1 MKKLAIVAL
10 VLVAM
15 SFVGCGMPLELRGT
29 WERTW
34 NDGKQAESWEFKS
47 NSEVVYSYSV
57 NGAVSDTITY
67 DCVVDGDVITLSL
80 LGVKLVDYRYV
91 VSGDELS
98 LYWASNDVLQG
109 VYKKK

>member
-15 SFVGCGMPLELRGT
+15 SFVGCGMPSELIGT

-34 NDGKQAESWEFKS
+34 NNGKSAESWEFKS
-47 NSEVVYSYSV
+47 NNEVVYSYSV

-67 DCVVDGDVITLSL
+67 DCVVDGDIITLSVL
-80 LGVKLVDYRYV
+80 DVDMFEFRYEV
-91 VSGDELS
+91 NGDELS
-98 LYWASNDVLQG
+98 LYWSTSNALQG
-109 VYKKK
+109 KYKKK